1 MAASVFSSELYNR
14 LFPAGEAGRLFT
26 DSAEVRAMQLVEG
39 TLAKVQGQMG
49 IIPEESGLFIH
60 RASLEIPLD
69 AGGLAAETGRNGVS
83 VPGLVN
89 AFRKAME
96 APEHAQY
103 LHWGATSQDI
113 IDTAQSLRLRQFL
126 TLMEKAVAKMLASLA
141 QLAAAHA
148 DLPMAARTWGQNATL
163 TSFGAVTAQWG
174 APLLELLADLP
185 ALRERVLWVSLSGA
199 AGTGAALGP
208 QVAELRANLAKA
220 LNLKDPC
227 RTWHSDRGPVLAL
240 SAWLTRLAATL
251 GKFAEDLLLLTQS
264 GIGEVSLTSS
274 GGSSTMPQ
282 KQNPV
287 QPSAIVALARHAA
300 SLNASIQGAGL
311 HRQERDGAA
320 LFTEWLS
327 LPPLCLSVASAMEHA
342 KALTANITPNPQA
355 MTTNLAADND
365 LIYAEALSFC
375 LTKIMPRPEAQD
387 ATKDLCKQ
395 ALTKGVALSEL
406 ARAAYPQLDLGD
418 IFNPRHQLGEAPA
431 LARAFAKAV
440 HSREQS

>member
-69 AGGLAAETGRNGVS
+69 PGGLAAETGQNGVS
-83 VPGLVN
+83 VPGLIA

-126 TLMEKAVAKMLASLA
+126 TLMEKGVKQMLRDLAKLAET
-141 QLAAAHA
+141 HA
-148 DLPMAARTWGQNATL
+148 NLPMVGRTWGQDATP
-163 TSFGAVTAQWG
+163 TSFGAVVAQWG
-174 APLLELLADLP
+174 APLLDLLAELP
-185 ALRERVLWVSLSGA
+185 SLRDRVLWVSLSGA
-199 AGTGAALGP
+199 AGTGAAMGP
-208 QVAELRANLAKA
+208 QVTKLRAEMAKA
-220 LNLKDPC
+220 LNLKDPG
-227 RTWHSDRGPVLAL
+227 RTWHSDRGPILAL
-240 SAWLTRLAATL
+240 AAWLGRLCASL

-264 GIGEVSLTSS
+264 GVAEVSLSS
-274 GGSSTMPQ
+274 AGGSSTMPQ

-287 QPSAIVALARHAA
+287 QPSAIVALARYV
-300 SLNASIQGAGL
+300 SGLNASLQSAGL

-327 LPPLCLSVASAMEHA
+327 LPPLCLSAASALEHA
-342 KALTANITPNPQA
+342 KALAADIHPNPDA
-355 MTTNLAADND
+355 MAKALQNGGD
-365 LIYAEALSFC
+365 LIYAEALSFR
-375 LTKIMPRPEAQD
+375 LSAHMPRPDAQD
-387 ATKDLCKQ
+387 ATKALCKQ
-395 ALTKGVALSEL
+395 ALADGSRLSDL
-406 ARAAYPQLDLGD
+406 ARAAYPDLSFEGLFD
-418 IFNPRHQLGEAPA
+418 PQHQMGEAPA
-431 LARAFAKAV
+431 LAHTFKV
-440 HSREQS
+440 SVENLG